1 MCFDI
6 EEMQSSVCCQF
17 CGDSLREKKEEKK
30 EGKKEGKKEEKKEDD
45 WKGAGRVEIGRII
58 STRIEQK

>member
-30 EGKKEGKKEEKKEDD
+30 EEKKVEKKEDD

-58 STRIEQK
+58 RTRIEQK